1 MISFFKLLFK
11 EDKESILK
19 AAYNILS
26 IWSSKKKKTTN
37 PDKFISR
44 RTL

>member
-26 IWSSKKKKTTN
+26 I
-37 PDKFISR
+37 
-44 RTL
+44 